1 MAELKTLVL
10 GRKNIEDYAEDYA
23 DDYADDY
30 AEELPHDLM
39 TINMGPSHPA
49 MHGTIRIVLTV
60 DGERVV
66 KADIQPGYLHRC
78 FEKESEHATYT
89 QIFPYTDR
97 LNYVS
102 PLINNVGYALA
113 VEKLLGMTDKI
124 PERATVIRTIVSE
137 ISRITDHMTCIGAS
151 AMELGAFTPFLY
163 LMKAREWLYRL
174 IEELCGARLTVSYV
188 RIGGVV
194 RDLTENFAQRWR
206 QIRNDMF
213 GVLNE
218 CVGMLNGNRIFR
230 GRMEGVGTMSAEE
243 SLSYGVTGPCL
254 RAAGVDYDLRKD
266 VPYLIYDQLQFDVPI
281 GTSGDCFDRYLIRLE
296 EIQQSIH
303 LVDQCLDRIQPGPVI
318 VDDPRIALP
327 GKKSSYNTI
336 EAMIR
341 HFKHIMD
348 GIRVPPGETYSAVE
362 GGNGELGFFVVAD
375 GTGRPWKLY
384 CRTPSFINLQSV
396 HKLIHGG
403 LISDIVPV
411 FGMINMIGGE
421 CDK

>member
-10 GRKNIEDYAEDYA
+10 GRKNISDLDDNAE
-23 DDYADDY
+23 DY

-66 KADIQPGYLHRC
+66 NADIQPGYLHRC

-113 VEKLLGMTDKI
+113 VEKLLGLTDKI
-124 PERATVIRTIVSE
+124 PERATVIRTMVSE
-137 ISRITDHMTCIGAS
+137 ISRITDHLTCIGAS

-194 RDLTENFAQRWR
+194 RDLTDNFAERWKK
-206 QIRNDMF
+206 IRDDMF
-213 GVLNE
+213 EVLDE
-218 CVGMLNGNRIFR
+218 CIGMLNGNRIFR

-254 RAAGVDYDLRKD
+254 RAAGVDYDIRKD
-266 VPYLIYDQLQFDVPI
+266 IPYLIYDQLQFDVPI

-296 EIQQSIH
+296 EIQQSIR
-303 LVDQCLDRIQPGPVI
+303 LVDQCLGRIKPGPVI
-318 VDDPRIALP
+318 INDPRIALP